1 MSGGQDGAVQ
11 RVGIVGGGIMGA
23 GIAEVCARSG
33 LEVIL
38 VEQDEAR
45 ARTAADPVQ
54 RSLDKAVRR
63 GKLDAPLA
71 AQAVD
76 RLRCVTGLDSLGDRQ
91 VVIEA
96 VVEDH
101 DTKVEVFRRLAD
113 VVTDEAAIL
122 ASNTPSIPIVE
133 LAVAA
138 GARLTGSS
146 GCTSLTRYRCCRWW
160 RSSRRY

>member
-1 MSGGQDGAVQ
+1 MSGEQADAVQ

-45 ARTAADPVQ
+45 GRTAADAVQ
-54 RSLDKAVRR
+54 RSVDKAVRR

-71 AQAVD
+71 AEAVD
-76 RLRCVTGLDSLGDRQ
+76 RLSCVTGLDSLDDRQ
-91 VVIEA
+91 IVIEA

-101 DTKVEVFRRLAD
+101 DTKVEAFRRLAD
-113 VVTDEAAIL
+113 VVTDEAAVL
-122 ASNTPSIPIVE
+122 ASNTSSIPIVE

-138 GARLTGSS
+138 GARSDHVLGLHF
-146 GCTSLTRYRCCRWW
+146 LTRYRCCRWW
-160 RSSRRY
+160 RSSRRC